1 MTSQQSVFIEPHD
14 VWMFRDAKP
23 FSAGLHFY
31 AQSHFP
37 PNPQVIYGVVRSHY
51 LEANR
56 IDYAAYAAGRVSQS
70 VIDVIGTPDTPG
82 NLRIIGIYVARQS
95 SGGSIERYF
104 PQPLDVIGGQV
115 FAPDSTELIT
125 NAPFDGWRPLA
136 SRTTGTMDKLIGSP
150 WLSESAFN
158 RYLNG
163 QGFTPVDERVLFEY
177 EDRIGLAI
185 DASRRTNKEGLFYR
199 TTVVRPQERVGLL
212 IQLSQSI
219 FASSGT
225 ISIGAESRSGRYS
238 VLDFSGPKQA
248 DFSGRVKVV
257 LTTPAYFDDGWRPQ
271 SLDWSPWLGSGAR
284 LVSMVLGKAQ
294 AISGWDV
301 VRKQPKPLRHF
312 IPAGSVF
319 YFENAEWQGRPF
331 TQDAPN
337 APYSVMGFGGVALA
351 TWNYL

>member
-1 MTSQQSVFIEPHD
+1 MTGQQWVFIQPHD

-23 FSAGLHFY
+23 FSAGQHFF

-56 IDYAAYAAGRVSQS
+56 VDYAAYADGRVAQS
-70 VIDVIGTPDTPG
+70 VIEDIGTPDKPG
-82 NLRIIGIYVARQS
+82 NLRINGIYVART
-95 SGGSIERYF
+95 SGNGSIQRYY
-104 PQPLDVIGGQV
+104 PQPLDVIGGQML
-115 FAPDSTELIT
+115 APENAELISNT
-125 NAPFDGWRPLA
+125 PFEGWKPLGTRET
-136 SRTTGTMDKLIGSP
+136 RTLEKVTDSP
-150 WLSESAFN
+150 WLSDSALTD
-158 RYLNG
+158 YLNG
-163 QGFTPVDERVLFEY
+163 KSFTPVQERDLFEY
-177 EDRIGLAI
+177 EDRIGLAV

-199 TTVVRPQERVGLL
+199 ARFVRPQEGVGLL
-212 IQLSQSI
+212 INLSQSI

-238 VLDFSGPKQA
+238 VLDFKAPEPAKPSRQ
-248 DFSGRVKVV
+248 VKVV

-294 AISGWDV
+294 AISGWDI
-301 VRKQPKPLRHF
+301 VRREPKPLRHF